1 MKILLDPLPPTAPA
15 GGGGTPPPAKPVST
29 PATPAATA
37 PPAAAS
43 APPAAAAA
51 PEPSDDPFAP
61 PAKSAA
67 AAPSKPTA
75 APDDFEKLA
84 PKELRERY
92 KTTKAERDAAKAER
106 DALTKAKTDLEAKI
120 KSFEAQGK
128 DTTALTG
135 RLAAIEKERD
145 SALAELRA
153 AKQEA
158 GPEFK
163 EKYDKPFNAAA
174 ERARKQVTEL
184 AVTNAEDGTT
194 RPATW
199 GDFTALY
206 SLPVGKAIE
215 QANALF
221 GTSANFVLGLREK
234 LLDMDA
240 ARQSALQ
247 EERAQF
253 KQRNDMEIA
262 NRAKQRE
269 EVGTLW
275 TTTNQKLAESVADYK
290 NDPEDTEAS
299 DARKHALT
307 VFDTPVQGADFQD
320 FTKKKVLRDAHIRQ
334 RVGAFP
340 VLKLQLARKDAEIA
354 KLKSQVEEL
363 KGAAP
368 GGVKR
373 PGGGEIPKNEDEIEG
388 WGKGLQEAVTRE

>member
-1 MKILLDPLPPTAPA
+1 VSPEPASDDPFEPP
-15 GGGGTPPPAKPVST
+15 KK
-29 PATPAATA
+29 AA
-37 PPAAAS
+37 PAAAP
-43 APPAAAAA
+43 AKPAAAA
-51 PEPSDDPFAP
+51 P
-61 PAKSAA
+61 
-67 AAPSKPTA
+67 A
-75 APDDFEKLA
+75 APDEVDKLA

-135 RLAAIEKERD
+135 RLTAIEKERD
-145 SALAELRA
+145 AALAELRA

-158 GPEFK
+158 SPEFK

-199 GDFTALY
+199 EDFTALY

-221 GTSANFVLGLREK
+221 GASANFVLGLREK
-234 LLDMDA
+234 LLDMDT

-253 KQRNDMEIA
+253 KQRNEADAA
-262 NRAKQRE
+262 NRVQADEFIKSDWAATMQR
-269 EVGTLW
+269 VGELP
-275 TTTNQKLAESVADYK
+275 DYK
-290 NDPEDTEAS
+290 NDPEDTELTE
-299 DARKHALT
+299 ARKHALAQ
-307 VFDTPVQGADFQD
+307 FGVQVKGTGQELIKNTHA
-320 FTKKKVLRDAHIRQ
+320 RNAHIQHRTA
-334 RVGAFP
+334 AFS
-340 VLKLQLARKDAEIA
+340 VQKIMLARKDAEIA
-354 KLKSQVEEL
+354 KLQSQVEEL
-363 KGAAP
+363 KGSAP

-373 PGGGEIPKNEDEIEG
+373 PGGVAPAGGEDDMEG
-388 WGKGLQEAVTRE
+388 WGKGLKAAVQPE

>member
-1 MKILLDPLPPTAPA
+1 MKILLDPLPAA
-15 GGGGTPPPAKPVST
+15 GGGTPPPAKPVST
-29 PATPAATA
+29 PA
-37 PPAAAS
+37 AS
-43 APPAAAAA
+43 APPSAA
-51 PEPSDDPFAP
+51 PPASPPPADDTANDDPFAP

-67 AAPSKPTA
+67 AAPAKPA
-75 APDDFEKLA
+75 ATPDDFEKLA

-120 KSFEAQGK
+120 KSFESQGK

-135 RLAAIEKERD
+135 RLTAIEKERD
-145 SALAELRA
+145 AALAELRA

-158 GPEFK
+158 SPEFK

-199 GDFTALY
+199 EDFTALY

-221 GTSANFVLGLREK
+221 GASANFVLGLREK
-234 LLDMDA
+234 LLDMDT

-253 KQRNDMEIA
+253 KQRNEADAA
-262 NRAKQRE
+262 NRVQAGEFIKSDWAATMQR
-269 EVGTLW
+269 VGELP
-275 TTTNQKLAESVADYK
+275 DYK
-290 NDPEDTEAS
+290 NDPEDTELTE
-299 DARKHALT
+299 ARKHALAQ
-307 VFDTPVQGADFQD
+307 FGVQVKGTGQELIKNTHA
-320 FTKKKVLRDAHIRQ
+320 RNAHIQHRTA
-334 RVGAFP
+334 AFS
-340 VLKLQLARKDAEIA
+340 VQKIMLARKDAEIA
-354 KLKSQVEEL
+354 KLQSQVEEL

-373 PGGGEIPKNEDEIEG
+373 PGGAAAPAGEDDMEG
-388 WGKGLQEAVTRE
+388 WGKGLKAAVQPE